1 MTQKRILILVKVIL
15 AKRKEEME
23 IKLLRFNLIRKS
35 NFKIT

>member
-23 IKLLRFNLIRKS
+23 IKLLKFNLIRKS

>member
-15 AKRKEEME
+15 AKRKEEMG
-23 IKLLRFNLIRKS
+23 IKLLKFNLIRKS